1 MQGPTYQICSL
12 IFFPL
17 SSTVLILKSTPVNK
31 TDKDEAK
38 TRQSVRKAVL
48 AVCRCRKNQKPDH
61 TEFQKERE
69 EIRWSPSRVHSASL
83 HNALVYVRFHPELE
97 MKHLL
102 FVILLEVQLKIHLK
116 ITMNHYRNKQRLYT
130 HAILGGEILNVE
142 HWKLN
147 LDFKQ
152 PQSELRNYCHKFFS
166 IHKSD
171 FIISPIVWKRNSF
184 WKILLIQINFILKIT
199 LIVASKP

>member
-69 EIRWSPSRVHSASL
+69 EIRWSPSRVHSASP

-130 HAILGGEILNVE
+130 HAILGGGKFLTWSTGNSILISNS
-142 HWKLN
+142 HSLN
-147 LDFKQ
+147 
-152 PQSELRNYCHKFFS
+152 
-166 IHKSD
+166 
-171 FIISPIVWKRNSF
+171 
-184 WKILLIQINFILKIT
+184 
-199 LIVASKP
+199 